1 MALKAL
7 QVFNF
12 RNLAQQT
19 VEFGPSLNIIYGKN
33 GSGKTSLLE
42 AIYLLSHGKSFR
54 TRRTKTILA
63 SHAYDNSIVV
73 RGSYSISSERD
84 APDQSCLISAAIKK
98 TPTEAYLAKVDGE
111 TVHSISVLAKI
122 SPTLILEP
130 RSFDLLIG
138 GPSFRRKFLDWGVFH
153 VEHEFA
159 EIWKRYI
166 NCLKQRNSLLRSGK
180 LDGQLFK
187 TWEKSL
193 ADTGEQIS
201 SFRKVYFEAFRQEFE
216 ALKSQFLDESLGK
229 HIRLRL
235 DAGWDEKNGLLEQLD
250 AGRAK
255 DIKRLQTTIGPH
267 RADVRILFKGLAA
280 TDVLSRGQQKLLI
293 ITLYLANV
301 LTLKKASGKPSV
313 LLFDDVAAE
322 LDSTNLD
329 NTMLTLLETNA
340 QIICTALQLETFSKL
355 TSAYN
360 DKKVFHVEHGLVSC
374 IE

>member
-1 MALKAL
+1 MALTAL

-63 SHAYDNSIVV
+63 SHAKNDSVVV
-73 RGSYSISSERD
+73 RGTYSTSSE
-84 APDQSCLISAAIKK
+84 AGSQAHSGFTSAAIKK
-98 TPTEAYLAKVDGE
+98 TPAEAYLAKLDGE

-153 VEHEFA
+153 VEHEFSD
-159 EIWKRYI
+159 IWKRYI
-166 NCLKQRNSLLRSGK
+166 NCLKQRNSLLRSGRI
-180 LDGQLFK
+180 DEQLFR

-193 ADTGEQIS
+193 AEAGEQIS
-201 SFRKVYFEAFRQEFE
+201 CLRKAYFEAFRQEFE
-216 ALKSQFLDESLGK
+216 ALKSKFIDESLSK

-235 DAGWDEKNGLLEQLD
+235 DVGWDERNSLLEQFES
-250 AGRAK
+250 GRAK

-280 TDVLSRGQQKLLI
+280 MEVLSRGQQKLLI
-293 ITLYLANV
+293 IALYLANV
-301 LTLKKASGKPSV
+301 LALKNATGKPSV

-329 NTMLTLLETNA
+329 STMLTLLETNA
-340 QIICTALQLETFSKL
+340 QIICTALELDTFSGL